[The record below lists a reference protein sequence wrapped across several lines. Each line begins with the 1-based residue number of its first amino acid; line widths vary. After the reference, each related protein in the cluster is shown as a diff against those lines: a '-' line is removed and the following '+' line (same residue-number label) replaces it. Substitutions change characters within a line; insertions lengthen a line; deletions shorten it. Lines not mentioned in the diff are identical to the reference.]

1 MKVPT
6 AVLIDTNV
14 LIDGLVVDGA
24 AISILT
30 MFELAGG
37 ISSVADLALRT
48 ARQRRYDAAATAFD
62 PFPVSRRVLEAYPDI
77 DAAVVAI
84 GRKPRPRR
92 VDLLIAATARAH
104 ELPLVT
110 SNRDDYRGLEALLEV
125 SSPWRE
131 VGEPP
136 TTAPT
141 TTRIAP

>member
-1 MKVPT
+1 MNSDA

-14 LIDGLVVDGA
+14 LIDGIVVDGA

-37 ISSVADLALRT
+37 INSIADPAVRA
-48 ARQRRYDAAATAFD
+48 ARKRRYDVAASVFD
-62 PFPVSRRVLEAYPDI
+62 PFPVSGRVLEAYPDI

-92 VDLLIAATARAH
+92 LDLMIAATARAH

-110 SNRDDYRGLEALLEV
+110 SNLDDYRGLEALLDLR
-125 SSPWRE
+125 SP
-131 VGEPP
+131 
-136 TTAPT
+136 
-141 TTRIAP
+141 